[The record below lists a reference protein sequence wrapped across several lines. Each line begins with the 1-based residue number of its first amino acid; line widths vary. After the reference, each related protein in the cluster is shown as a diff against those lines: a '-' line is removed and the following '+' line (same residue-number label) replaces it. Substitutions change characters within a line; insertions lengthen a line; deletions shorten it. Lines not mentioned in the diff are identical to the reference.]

1 MLQILLQSGF
11 FCKLFLGPAKLPGT
25 CVIDEKLF
33 AENKPDLSVI
43 FHIRIIYVSAG
54 FVFSRFFHGAG
65 MVTINLKR
73 GNDKYSVQ
81 MIYIHRIRESGR
93 LVAVYGFKTGSSVEK
108 TT

>member
-1 MLQILLQSGF
+1 
-11 FCKLFLGPAKLPGT
+11 
-25 CVIDEKLF
+25 
-33 AENKPDLSVI
+33 
-43 FHIRIIYVSAG
+43 
-54 FVFSRFFHGAG
+54 